1 MFRLESC
8 PMPVVF
14 ESSGPI
20 REMFESFAPQ
30 VTVNCLYAR
39 ARNMSDF
46 YYASKAKGL
55 SCCTQFVLCDLNTP
69 RRIRYTMVFSL
80 TFYDYIVISFTVI

>member
-1 MFRLESC
+1 MFMFRLESC

-30 VTVNCLYAR
+30 VTVNCLHAR
-39 ARNMSDF
+39 ATICQTLTMQVKQRDYHVELN
-46 YYASKAKGL
+46 L
-55 SCCTQFVLCDLNTP
+55 LFV
-69 RRIRYTMVFSL
+69 I
-80 TFYDYIVISFTVI
+80 

>member
-1 MFRLESC
+1 MFMFLFRLESC

-30 VTVNCLYAR
+30 VTVNCLHAR
-39 ARNMSDF
+39 ARNFSDF
-46 YYASKAKGL
+46 HYASEAKGL
-55 SCCTQFVLCDLNTP
+55 S
-69 RRIRYTMVFSL
+69 R
-80 TFYDYIVISFTVI
+80 

>member
-1 MFRLESC
+1 MFMFLFRLESC

-30 VTVNCLYAR
+30 VTVNCLHAR
-39 ARNMSDF
+39 ARNF
-46 YYASKAKGL
+46 YQTFT
-55 SCCTQFVLCDLNTP
+55 TQVKQRDYHVELNLLFV
-69 RRIRYTMVFSL
+69 I
-80 TFYDYIVISFTVI
+80 